1 MLIKR
6 FFDFFVS
13 IVGLIILSPLL
24 IFLSLLIALESRGPI
39 IFKQDRVGLNGKVFK
54 TLKFRTMRIDEKN
67 YHPLTI
73 KNDPRITRV
82 GNFLRNTKLDE
93 LPQLF
98 NVVRGEMSLV
108 GPRPETMD
116 LIKFWPEDKKRIIL
130 SIRPG
135 ITDNASIKYFKE
147 SDLLEGREQSIQ
159 IYAEDILPKKMNIYE
174 DYVTNQTFLNDLKII
189 FKTIFKVIRQ

>member
-1 MLIKR
+1 MLLKR
-6 FFDFFVS
+6 FFDLFIS
-13 IVGLIILSPLL
+13 IVGLIIFSPLL
-24 IFLSLLIALESRGPI
+24 IFLSILIALESRGSI
-39 IFKQDRVGLNGKVFK
+39 IFQQDRVGLNGKIFK

-73 KNDPRITRV
+73 KNDSRITRV

-108 GPRPETMD
+108 GPRPETLD
-116 LIKFWPEDKKRIIL
+116 LIKYWPEDKKRIIL

-135 ITDNASIKYFKE
+135 ITDYASIKYFNE
-147 SDLLEGREQSIQ
+147 SDLLDGREQSIQ
-159 IYAEDILPKKMNIYE
+159 IYAEDILPKKLKIYE
-174 DYVTNQTFLNDLKII
+174 DYVLNQNFLNDLKII